1 MVHCV
6 KCGSSVPEESTLCL
20 KCGTPVTL
28 DESRTPAEM
37 REARE
42 RKYSAVPAEG
52 YGHHVRL
59 WFPVALGI
67 LACAALFA
75 AVRMN
80 SDPYG
85 IGIVKRRFVFYDEYA
100 HGRWQHQPCQAA
112 GHKKCVD
119 VMYTVPVQACGPVTF
134 SWEVYPSEDDL
145 NYEGAEPRVNE
156 AKYAFYA
163 FLVKDTG
170 ALIAAQAFGKP
181 VPETCQYR

>member
-1 MVHCV
+1 MLYCV
-6 KCGSSVPEESTLCL
+6 KCGSSVAEGTTFCL
-20 KCGTPVTL
+20 KCGTPVTGE
-28 DESRTPAEM
+28 ESRTAAE
-37 REARE
+37 AQAAQSK
-42 RKYSAVPAEG
+42 KYSAIPSG

-59 WFPVALGI
+59 WFPVALGL
-67 LACAALFA
+67 LACAALFT

-85 IGIVKRRFVFYDEYA
+85 IGIVKRHFVFYDDYA
-100 HGRWQHQPCQAA
+100 HGTWRYKPCEAA
-112 GHKKCVD
+112 GHQKCVD
-119 VMYTVPVQACGPVTF
+119 VSYTVPVQACGPVTF
-134 SWEVYPSEDDL
+134 SWEVFPGEDDL

-170 ALIAAQAFGKP
+170 ALIAAQAVGKP